1 MREPRKFRLTFR
13 TLLFVALHLLCGTA
27 ILTGVSGTDLI
38 VCAIV
43 YSLMM
48 FGVTAGYHR
57 YFSHRTYQ
65 MGRVPQFLMA
75 SLAMSSAQKSVL
87 WWSAHHRHHHRHS
100 DTENDLHS
108 PHQDG
113 FWYSHVGWVLDE
125 GTDDVDLGKVKDL
138 ARYPELMWLHRHELV
153 PAIVMGTV
161 IWALFGW
168 SGLVV
173 GFLWALVLS
182 WHCTFTINSLSHVWG
197 SRRYDTRDQS
207 RNNPLLA
214 LITFG
219 EGWHNNHHRYPGS
232 TRQGFAWWQLDISY
246 LLLKGLSF
254 VGIVKGIRGVPANI
268 MAEGGYGAAEKWAPT
283 GDAAE

>member
-1 MREPRKFRLTFR
+1 MREPRRLRLSFR
-13 TLLFVALHLLCGTA
+13 TVLFVGLHLLCGAA
-27 ILTGVSGTDLI
+27 IYTGVSGTDLI
-38 VCAIV
+38 VGAVV

-57 YFSHRTYQ
+57 YFSHRTYR

-87 WWSAHHRHHHRHS
+87 WWAAHHRHHHRHS

-108 PHQDG
+108 PRQDG

-125 GTDDVDLGKVKDL
+125 GTDETDLRKVRDL

-153 PAIVMGTV
+153 PAIVMGTA

-173 GFLWALVLS
+173 GFLWALVAC
-182 WHCTFTINSLSHVWG
+182 WHCTFMINSLSHVWG
-197 SRRYDTRDQS
+197 SRRYDTCDDS

-232 TRQGFAWWQLDISY
+232 TRQGFAWWQVDISY
-246 LLLKGLSF
+246 LLLKALSV
-254 VGIVKGIRGVPANI
+254 VGIVKGIRGVPHHI
-268 MAEGGYGAAEKWAPT
+268 MAEGGYGAASKWEPT
-283 GDAAE
+283 ADAAE